1 MSQGTGD
8 RRVVT
13 YVPRR
18 DRWITVV
25 LWSTALLLAWS
36 AARMATAPMDATL
49 KLGIG
54 AFYAAIIAMCVAP
67 IYALSYRLSDRT
79 LRAGVG
85 PVGRSV
91 ALADI
96 ESVTPGMKTGLTWGW
111 SLSVKG
117 VVITRRGRRWKVFVS
132 PLCQGD
138 FLRDLAERCP
148 HLELRDGALSRTDAS

>member
-36 AARMATAPMDATL
+36 ATRMATAPMDPTW

-54 AFYAAIIAMCVAP
+54 AFYAAIITMCVAP

-79 LRAGVG
+79 LRAGFG

-148 HLELRDGALSRTDAS
+148 HLELRDGALFRTDES